1 MTRHFEPC
9 VIHHNCVLICYNASC
24 VIIVP
29 YVRSDFLS
37 LEKVAILTFLFS
49 GLDDF
54 FRFQNCNF
62 FATNTISYC
71 SELKLEE

>member
-1 MTRHFEPC
+1 MRPVSLLFHTFEA
-9 VIHHNCVLICYNASC
+9 I
-24 VIIVP
+24 
-29 YVRSDFLS
+29 FLS